1 MKTILFA
8 PVYSRS
14 GYGDH
19 AREIAD
25 YLISEN
31 KINLE
36 IVPVS
41 WGKNQDS
48 YYTHDDESILNINER
63 IVTSV
68 TDTNYDCCVTVGM
81 PSEFKNIGKY
91 NIGVTAGI
99 ETNRVSRD
107 FIYHA
112 NQMNLMIVP
121 STFTKKT
128 FESTEYVNDQEVKLK
143 TQCEIVVINEYASEI
158 FYTHPQKKTDF
169 LTEIK
174 EDFCFLAVGQWIS
187 SDSDDGGRKNI
198 KSLINTFIDEFVG
211 EEEVKPALVLKTN
224 GCNYNISDRHNIESM
239 IKDIVNSYNIKTR
252 PNIYLIHGDLNDTD
266 LYKLY
271 NNNKIKAFVSHTKGE
286 GFGRPMLEAA
296 LSQLP
301 IVCPKFGGYLDF
313 LNEENS
319 ILINGK
325 LMNVG
330 KVDSMFCENAK
341 WIHINE
347 ESSANAMRD
356 IYSNYSEYKN
366 NTINDTPNILTSFSK
381 DSAIK
386 KYKHIFENIH
396 IK

>member
-8 PVYSRS
+8 PIYSRS

-25 YLISEN
+25 FLISEN

-36 IVPVS
+36 IVPMS
-41 WGKNQDS
+41 WGSNKDS
-48 YYTHDDESILNINER
+48 YYTHTDESILNINKR
-63 IVTSV
+63 IITSV

-112 NQMNLMIVP
+112 NKMDLMIVP

-128 FESTEYVNDQEVKLK
+128 FESTEYIDDKQLKIK
-143 TQCEIVVINEYASEI
+143 TQCEIVVVNEYASEN
-158 FYTHPQKKTDF
+158 FYKLPHKKTDF
-169 LTEIK
+169 LKEIK
-174 EDFCFLAVGQWIS
+174 EDFCFLTVGQWIS
-187 SDSDDGGRKNI
+187 SNTDDGGRKNI
-198 KSLINTFIDEFVG
+198 KSLIETFIEAFDGDEA
-211 EEEVKPALVLKTN
+211 KPALVLKTN
-224 GCNYNISDRHNIESM
+224 GCNFNISDRQKIENIINE
-239 IKDIVNSYNIKTR
+239 IVSSYNTKTR
-252 PNIYLIHGDLNDTD
+252 PNIYLMHGDLNDTD

-301 IVCPKFGGYLDF
+301 IVCPRFGGYLDF

-330 KVDSMFCENAK
+330 KVNSMFCENAK
-341 WIHINE
+341 WIHVSK
-347 ESSANAMRD
+347 ESSSYAMKE
-356 IYSNYSEYKN
+356 IYSNYSVYKN
-366 NTINDTPNILTSFSK
+366 KTMNDTSNILASFSK
-381 DSAIK
+381 ESAIK
-386 KYKHIFENIH
+386 KYKQIFKI
-396 IK
+396 